1 MEKRKVDIYY
11 EALSAK
17 DICSVSCYE
26 LGIFG
31 YLYDSSRAC
40 SLRLPLSLPLP
51 LLLACFIRSR
61 CACARARVFLG
72 VASVSVSGH
81 KRPVICH
88 LVMGLQW
95 VPRTVGQSEHS
106 HIIHALLIT
115 FAQRWLISGTRLG
128 RLLWGYLAYR
138 ITFSSACQLA
148 EGAEQMKS
156 N

>member
-1 MEKRKVDIYY
+1 MRLYQQRTFV
-11 EALSAK
+11 LFR
-17 DICSVSCYE
+17 VMNW
-26 LGIFG
+26 G
-31 YLYDSSRAC
+31 YLATCTTAAEHAVSR
-40 SLRLPLSLPLP
+40 PLSLPLP